1 MGIVLFI
8 VMVVSL
14 GFIFGA
20 ILNRF
25 DKTETS
31 ENLLGNLV
39 VLDDPVD
46 GERYMTLEV
55 YSKAALDALK
65 DGDEVT
71 LKVIFPPAKNTS
83 SVMDN

>member
-20 ILNRF
+20 ILHRF
-25 DKTETS
+25 DKSDTS
-31 ENLLGNLV
+31 ENHLGNLLI
-39 VLDDPVD
+39 LDDPVD
-46 GERYMTLEV
+46 GERYMSLEV
-55 YSKAALDALK
+55 YSKAGLDALK
-65 DGDEVT
+65 DGDKVT
-71 LKVIFPPAKNTS
+71 LKVIFPSAKNTS

>member
-1 MGIVLFI
+1 MGMLLFVIIVI
-8 VMVVSL
+8 SI
-14 GFIFGA
+14 GFIIA
-20 ILNRF
+20 CIMHAVMIPKKV
-25 DKTETS
+25 DYV
-31 ENLLGNLV
+31 LGNLV

-65 DGDEVT
+65 DGDEVK
-71 LKVIFPPAKNTS
+71 LNVIFPPAKNTS